1 MATERLKTP
10 LLFPC
15 AARVKMPQLGSD
27 DTDMKEGGKSS
38 RLAPD
43 SVVFRRSGQSPEPV
57 SRQYLKKVSLDLNFE
72 EEVVKERCFFA
83 LPYDEKYMYEAFDIS
98 DIVTVPVKSKFPI
111 GRHNARGHDIR
122 HMPCQLTKST
132 KSPLKPLKRKIIE
145 RARQMHIEAL
155 KREEKRETHLMLKP
169 KKTSL
174 DDLEEE
180 TEESSEPSVF
190 LTETKPLSKEQ
201 TKSTIKPDRKLTE
214 TQFEAKAI
222 PEVKVVKVKT
232 RSDASVVSSE
242 VEEEKKGNHWDAYLM
257 SLLSK
262 NTANWI
268 VYEKTSL
275 GSNERE
281 KLVPLLKVCS

>member
-1 MATERLKTP
+1 
-10 LLFPC
+10 
-15 AARVKMPQLGSD
+15 
-27 DTDMKEGGKSS
+27 
-38 RLAPD
+38 
-43 SVVFRRSGQSPEPV
+43 
-57 SRQYLKKVSLDLNFE
+57 
-72 EEVVKERCFFA
+72 
-83 LPYDEKYMYEAFDIS
+83 
-98 DIVTVPVKSKFPI
+98 
-111 GRHNARGHDIR
+111 
-122 HMPCQLTKST
+122 
-132 KSPLKPLKRKIIE
+132 
-145 RARQMHIEAL
+145 MHIEAL